1 MHAIFIYA
9 EKLFLP
15 VFAIIQI
22 EPLGLKGIEMINRID
37 DLSPMKSA
45 RLAGT
50 LYLILIGAGIFAQ
63 FFVRERLVV
72 TGDPVATAAN
82 ILASKGLFRAGF
94 FSDMVMIVCDV
105 ALAWLFY
112 VLLKPVNR
120 NLAFLAVF
128 FRLGMDAV
136 LAVNMLNHFAALY
149 VLGGTGYLTVLGV
162 EQLKA
167 LSLFFLEVHRHGYL
181 ISQVF
186 FGPYL
191 FILGSLVYRSG
202 FFPRLFGVLLVLAG
216 CGYLIESL
224 VMFLVPQLEVV
235 TYPGLAVAGISE
247 LAFCLW
253 LLIKGVG
260 VIK

>member
-1 MHAIFIYA
+1 
-9 EKLFLP
+9 
-15 VFAIIQI
+15 
-22 EPLGLKGIEMINRID
+22 MINQID
-37 DLSPMKSA
+37 YLSPRQSA

-50 LYLILIGAGIFAQ
+50 LYLVLIGAGIFAQ
-63 FFVRERLVV
+63 FFVRSRLIVA
-72 TGDPVATAAN
+72 GDPASTAAN
-82 ILASKGLFRAGF
+82 ILASEVLFRAGF

-120 NLAFLAVF
+120 SLALLAVF

-149 VLGGTGYLTVLGV
+149 VLEGAGYLSVLGV

-167 LSLFFLEVHRHGYL
+167 LSLFFLDTHRHGYL
-181 ISQVF
+181 ISQIF

-191 FILGSLVYRSG
+191 IILGRLVYHSC
-202 FFPRLFGVLLVLAG
+202 FFPRVFGVLLVLAG

-224 VMFLVPQLEVV
+224 VMFLFRQFESI
-235 TYPGLAVAGISE
+235 TYPCLAVAGISE

-253 LLIKGVG
+253 LLIKGVDNNR
-260 VIK
+260 INKES